1 MEKEYEAREF
11 IQDKLSRVIIDPSL
25 LFDPKRYPEQDLE
38 KRMFYIPAS
47 FLGLSGRELWY
58 LLEFYGPYLSR
69 EEMEYG
75 YRTFGD
81 RLKGVRWEP
90 FNGREYLQK
99 VPKQFLDSYEQLISL
114 DLPVVVSKVL
124 QDEFVFLVTQSCLV
138 TRLKKN
144 LRLFEK
150 FNIFPLLNLER
161 IVPPEWAAT
170 ISGMKKWINW
180 VAFIVG
186 PIALGAGAGFAIATT
201 LTGIRLAII
210 DP

>member
-1 MEKEYEAREF
+1 MDKEYDARTF
-11 IQDKLSRVIIDPSL
+11 IQEILSKVIIDPSL
-25 LFDPKRYPEQDLE
+25 LLDPKRYPEQELE
-38 KRMFYIPAS
+38 RMFHIPAS
-47 FLGLSGRELWY
+47 FIGLDERQLGD

-75 YRTFGD
+75 YRTFED

-99 VPKQFLDSYEQLISL
+99 IPEQFLDSYEQLISL
-114 DLPVVVSKVL
+114 DLPDVVSKVL

-138 TRLKKN
+138 TRLKKS

-150 FNIFPLLNLER
+150 FNIFPLLNLEK

-170 ISGMKKWINW
+170 VSGMKKWANW

-186 PIALGAGAGFAIATT
+186 PIALGAGVGLAIAMT